1 MLFPMQQ
8 MIKQDMSCDLF
19 CFCFV
24 LLPLKDTFFFP
35 FFKIAEK
42 KISDNELECV
52 VALRISD
59 MILFFKSKAKNLRSE
74 ES

>member
-1 MLFPMQQ
+1 MT
-8 MIKQDMSCDLF
+8 
-19 CFCFV
+19 CFV
-24 LLPLKDTFFFP
+24 FVLFSFPLRTHFFFP

-52 VALRISD
+52 VTLRISD